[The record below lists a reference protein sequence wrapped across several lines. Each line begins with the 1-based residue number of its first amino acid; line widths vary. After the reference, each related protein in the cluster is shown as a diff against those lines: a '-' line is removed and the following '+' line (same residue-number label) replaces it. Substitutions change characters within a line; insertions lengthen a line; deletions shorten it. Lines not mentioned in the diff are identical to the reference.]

1 LQCADF
7 IRTTITPVV
16 EAELSKLKD
25 AAAVAFVAKA
35 AEALGAKKDI
45 IAQVPAHLDMDS
57 VSGLVV
63 VHLTHAADNF
73 SIKYDHCHSE
83 RCTHICTRLHICV
96 CSR

>member
-1 LQCADF
+1 
-7 IRTTITPVV
+7 V

-35 AEALGAKKDI
+35 AEALGAQKDK

-73 SIKYDHCHSE
+73 SIKYDHCYTE
-83 RCTHICTRLHICV
+83 RCTHICVRLHV
-96 CSR
+96 CECAR